1 MRRAYCLI
9 LCSCAFWT
17 AAAAA
22 QDRLSVDGGIDLRWV
37 HATSERSFL
46 NGGLGDLRFDPGHEG
61 VRLGRAL
68 LAANWRVTDL
78 ATVHADFD
86 AYGDHDRNSVDV
98 SEFYLD
104 VRPFPT
110 TSVRWRARVGAFFMP
125 ISLENRGTG
134 WTAVYSITP
143 SAVNTWLGE
152 ELAGREQRLPRRR
165 RSGRGGVRLE
175 RPGRSIA
182 CATWIC
188 VDRPPIDAVR
198 GSWSTAHQ
206 LLS

>member
-1 MRRAYCLI
+1 MRWAYRLI
-9 LCSCAFWT
+9 LCSIAFWT
-17 AAAAA
+17 VAAEA
-22 QDRLSVDGGIDLRWV
+22 QDRLSADGEIDLRWV
-37 HATSERSFL
+37 HATGERSFL

-68 LAANWRVTDL
+68 LAANWRVTDT
-78 ATVHADFD
+78 ATLHADFD
-86 AYGDHDRNSVDV
+86 AYGDHDRNPVDV

-125 ISLENRGTG
+125 VSLENRGIG

-152 ELAGREQRLPRRR
+152 EFRTIGAELDHLLP
-165 RSGRGGVRLE
+165 
-175 RPGRSIA
+175 
-182 CATWIC
+182 
-188 VDRPPIDAVR
+188 
-198 GSWSTAHQ
+198 
-206 LLS
+206 